1 MLKFITMTKTINNT
15 NKFFFKVAGFC
26 CFLSVAM
33 GALGA
38 HFFSKTISLKSLEI
52 LDTATQ
58 YMFWHSIAILL
69 TLLLFQTKLC
79 KKITPVYFFLI
90 GILLF
95 SGSLYLYIFTNQS
108 WLMFITPI
116 GGLHFL
122 SGWLIFT
129 FYLLKK

>member
-1 MLKFITMTKTINNT
+1 MTNIIINQNKIIFKF
-15 NKFFFKVAGFC
+15 AGLC

-38 HFFSKTISLKSLEI
+38 HFFSKTLSLKNLEI

-69 TLLLFQTKLC
+69 TLFLFQTHLC
-79 KKITPVYFFLI
+79 KKITPVYFFFF

>member
-1 MLKFITMTKTINNT
+1 MNKPITHNHKFIF
-15 NKFFFKVAGFC
+15 KFAALC

-38 HFFSKTISLKSLEI
+38 HFFSKTLSLKSLEI

-69 TLLLFQTKLC
+69 TLLLFQTQLC
-79 KKITPVYFFLI
+79 KKITPIYFFLI

-95 SGSLYLYIFTNQS
+95 SGSLYLYIFTNNS